1 MRMSIAF
8 AKKLKFI
15 LPWAGKYGT
24 MDIRKRADG
33 GNHQRGYDEENDKED
48 KPVTTGEK
56 IKRIRQHRKMT
67 QKELGEAIGL
77 GATGANRI
85 AQYEMG
91 YRVPK
96 GDLLQKI
103 AEALDV
109 KVENFFVSDKFATD
123 IFRLLLWFDFEH
135 TEVFQVY
142 TTQLDQTL
150 LPVDVSTT
158 VSRMTQPIQFTGNAV
173 TGTGFESDTPV
184 TVLWTPN
191 GMLNTFLQEWAQ
203 RQKEYK
209 DQQITK
215 SEYFEWIL
223 QWPDSSDLGGVRQPK
238 REWRRKPD

>member
-1 MRMSIAF
+1 MSIAF

-24 MDIRKRADG
+24 MDIRKRAHG

-184 TVLWTPN
+184 TVLWTQN
-191 GMLNTFLQEWAQ
+191 GMVNTYLQEWAQ

-209 DQQITK
+209 DRQITR

-238 REWRRKPD
+238 REWRKEI

>member
-1 MRMSIAF
+1 M
-8 AKKLKFI
+8 
-15 LPWAGKYGT
+15 
-24 MDIRKRADG
+24 
-33 GNHQRGYDEENDKED
+33 
-48 KPVTTGEK
+48 TTGEK

-109 KVENFFVSDKFATD
+109 KVENFFVSDKSATD

-135 TEVFQVY
+135 TDVFQVDI
-142 TTQLDQTL
+142 TQLDQTL
-150 LPVDVSTT
+150 PPVDVSTT

-203 RQKEYK
+203 RQKEYR
-209 DQQITK
+209 DREITK
-215 SEYFEWIL
+215 AEYFEWIL
-223 QWPDSSDLGGVRQPK
+223 QWPDSSDLGGVRLPK
-238 REWRRKPD
+238 RE

>member
-1 MRMSIAF
+1 MSIAF

-223 QWPDSSDLGGVRQPK
+223 QWPDSSDLGGVR
-238 REWRRKPD
+238 

>member
-1 MRMSIAF
+1 
-8 AKKLKFI
+8 
-15 LPWAGKYGT
+15 

-33 GNHQRGYDEENDKED
+33 GNRQRGHDEENDKED

-96 GDLLQKI
+96 EDLLQKI
-103 AEALDV
+103 AEVLDV

-135 TEVFQVY
+135 TDVFQVD
-142 TTQLDQTL
+142 TTRLDQTL
-150 LPVDVSTT
+150 PPVDVSAT

-173 TGTGFESDTPV
+173 TGTDFDSNTPV
-184 TVLWTPN
+184 TVLWTQN
-191 GMLNTFLQEWAQ
+191 GMVNTYLQEWAQ

-209 DQQITK
+209 DKEITK

-223 QWPDSSDLGGVRQPK
+223 QWPDSSDLGGARQPK
-238 REWRRKPD
+238 REWRRGDNG

>member
-1 MRMSIAF
+1 MSIAF

-109 KVENFFVSDKFATD
+109 KVENFFVSDKSATD

-135 TEVFQVY
+135 TDVFQVDI
-142 TTQLDQTL
+142 TQLDQTL
-150 LPVDVSTT
+150 PPVDVSTT

-173 TGTGFESDTPV
+173 TGTGFEVDTPV
-184 TVLWTPN
+184 TVLWSPN

-203 RQKEYK
+203 RQKEYR
-209 DQQITK
+209 DREITK
-215 SEYFEWIL
+215 AEYFEWIL

-238 REWRRKPD
+238 REWRKEI

>member
-1 MRMSIAF
+1 MSIAF

-150 LPVDVSTT
+150 PPVDVSTT

-173 TGTGFESDTPV
+173 TGTGFESDAPV
-184 TVLWTPN
+184 TVLWTQN
-191 GMLNTFLQEWAQ
+191 GMVNTYLQEWAQ

-209 DQQITK
+209 DRQITR

-238 REWRRKPD
+238 RSGERKFD

>member
-184 TVLWTPN
+184 TVLWTQN
-191 GMLNTFLQEWAQ
+191 GMVNTYLQEWAQ

-209 DQQITK
+209 DRQITR
-215 SEYFEWIL
+215 SEYCVWIL

-238 REWRRKPD
+238 REWRKEI

>member
-1 MRMSIAF
+1 MSIAF

-15 LPWAGKYGT
+15 LSQAGVYGT
-24 MDIRKRADG
+24 MNIRKRADG
-33 GNHQRGYDEENDKED
+33 GNRQRGHDEENEED

-96 GDLLQKI
+96 EDLLQKI
-103 AEALDV
+103 AEVLDV
-109 KVENFFVSDKFATD
+109 RVENFFVSDKFATD

-135 TEVFQVY
+135 TGVFQVD
-142 TTQLDQTL
+142 TTRLDQTL
-150 LPVDVSTT
+150 SPVVVSAA
-158 VSRMTQPIQFTGNAV
+158 VNRMMQPIQFTGNAV
-173 TGTGFESDTPV
+173 TGTGFVAKTPV
-184 TVLWTPN
+184 TVLWTQN
-191 GMLNTFLQEWAQ
+191 GMMNTFLQEWAQ

-209 DQQITK
+209 NREITK
-215 SEYFEWIL
+215 AEYFEWIL
-223 QWPDSSDLGGVRQPK
+223 QWPDSCDLGGIRQPK
-238 REWRRKPD
+238 REWRRKSN

>member
-1 MRMSIAF
+1 MSIAF

-15 LPWAGKYGT
+15 LSQAGVYGT

-33 GNHQRGYDEENDKED
+33 RNRQRGNDEENDKED

-123 IFRLLLWFDFEH
+123 IFRLLLWFDFEY
-135 TEVFQVY
+135 TDVFQVD
-142 TTQLDQTL
+142 TTKLDQTL
-150 LPVDVSTT
+150 PPVDVSTT
-158 VSRMTQPIQFTGNAV
+158 VSRMMQPIRFTVNAV
-173 TGTGFESDTPV
+173 TGTDFESNTPV
-184 TVLWTPN
+184 TVLWSPN

-203 RQKEYK
+203 RQKEYR
-209 DQQITK
+209 DREITK
-215 SEYFEWIL
+215 AEYFEWIL
-223 QWPDSSDLGGVRQPK
+223 QWPDSSDLGGVRLPK
-238 REWRRKPD
+238 REWRKKI